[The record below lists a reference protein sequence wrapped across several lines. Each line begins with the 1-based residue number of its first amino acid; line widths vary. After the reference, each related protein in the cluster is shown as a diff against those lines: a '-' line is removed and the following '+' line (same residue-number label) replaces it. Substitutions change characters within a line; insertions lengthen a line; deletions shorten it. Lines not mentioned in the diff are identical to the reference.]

1 MKNRGQQLGRLLVL
15 LAFVIVAFVGLG
27 FRLVDLQVWRHGE
40 LAALAEKGS
49 QEKIPQAARRGDIL
63 DANGNLLATSVPVK
77 SICANPSLLGNQQA
91 AVAHALAPLLQIN
104 EADLFQKLQPR
115 LMKNS
120 KGQTVTNQYT
130 VLQRKVSDETWQK
143 ISCAMTNLPLAV
155 DQGKM
160 SKTERVN
167 FRNF

>member
-1 MKNRGQQLGRLLVL
+1 MKNRGQQLARMLVM
-15 LAFVIVAFVGLG
+15 LAAVVLAFVGLG

-63 DANGNLLATSVPVK
+63 DANGNLLATTVPVK
-77 SICANPSLLGNQQA
+77 TVCANPSLIGNQQA
-91 AVAHALAPLLQIN
+91 VVAHALAPLLQMN

-120 KGQTVTNQYT
+120 KGQTVTNQYA

-155 DQGKM
+155 DEIGRA
-160 SKTERVN
+160 SC
-167 FRNF
+167 